1 MQGGAFGQG
10 SMPCNRLHR
19 RRQAHVFSVP
29 LPTRVCMQYNRFVL
43 FLVRILTL
51 WVLFCPPIA
60 HLAAKNRFSQR
71 FVLMQKGG
79 SLWMWWNV
87 YLFKTT
93 ATNTRFWAICSKMRC
108 VLVLN
113 AVQSAAK
120 RSAFW
125 CKMQGVLVQNAVRF
139 AAKCK
144 VKWC

>member
-1 MQGGAFGQG
+1 MQGGTLGRG
-10 SMPCNRLHR
+10 SMPCNRLHG
-19 RRQAHVFSVP
+19 RRQAHGFSVS
-29 LPTRVCMQYNRFVL
+29 LTARACMQHNCFVW

-51 WVLFCPPIA
+51 WVPFYPPIA
-60 HLAAKNRFSQR
+60 HLAAKNRFSRR

-79 SLWMWWNV
+79 GPLMRWNEF
-87 YLFKTT
+87 LFKTT
-93 ATNTRFWAICSKMRC
+93 ATNTRFWAICSKMWC

-113 AVQSAAK
+113 AVQYAAK

-144 VKWC
+144 AKWC